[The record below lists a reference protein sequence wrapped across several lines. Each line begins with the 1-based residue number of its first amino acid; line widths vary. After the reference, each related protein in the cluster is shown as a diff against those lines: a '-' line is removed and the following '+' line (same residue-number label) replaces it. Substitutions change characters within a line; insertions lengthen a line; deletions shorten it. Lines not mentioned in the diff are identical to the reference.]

1 MKYVVMLGD
10 GMADRPVAELGYRTP
25 LEAACKPNMDRLAQ
39 AGETGLTRTIPD
51 GMPAGS
57 DTANLAVMGYNPR
70 EYYTGRSPLEAVSMG
85 VQLAPDDVAFRC
97 NLVTVSDAENYADA
111 TMVDYSADE
120 ITTAEAAELIAYL
133 NENLPL
139 GEDMK
144 LFAGVS
150 YRHCLRLSHAETG
163 SDCTPP
169 HDILSQ
175 RIGDHLPKGK
185 YAERLLTLM
194 ERSRELLSKHPV
206 NLARAA
212 RGLHPA
218 NSCWFWGAGTAPQL
232 RPFEELYGLHGGV
245 ISAVDLIKGIGIA
258 AGMEVPDVEGA
269 TGTLETNFAG
279 KAAAAIHLL
288 KNGCDLVYIH
298 VEAPDEC
305 GHRHEIDR
313 KVKAVERIDS
323 DILGPVIHA
332 LESAGEAYSIL
343 LMPDHPTPLDVR
355 THTREPIPFVIDRSD
370 RELTPHTARYTENYA
385 GRTGLTVEE
394 GWRLMGRFTQK

>member
-1 MKYVVMLGD
+1 MKYIVMLGD
-10 GMADRPVAELGYRTP
+10 GMADRPVAELGYQTP

-39 AGETGLTRTIPD
+39 QGETGLTRTIPD
-51 GMPAGS
+51 GLPAGS
-57 DTANLAVMGYNPR
+57 DTANLAVMGYDPR
-70 EYYTGRSPLEAVSMG
+70 KYYTGRSPLEAVSMG
-85 VQLAPDDVAFRC
+85 VPLAADDAAFRC
-97 NLVTVSDAENYADA
+97 NLVTVSDADNYEDA
-111 TMVDYSADE
+111 TMLDYSADE

-139 GEDMK
+139 GEDME

-150 YRHCLRLSHAETG
+150 YRHCLRINRAETG

-185 YAERLLTLM
+185 YSERLLTLM
-194 ERSRELLSKHPV
+194 VRSRELLAKHPV
-206 NLARAA
+206 NLARVE

-232 RPFEELYGLHGGV
+232 PSFEELYGVSGGV
-245 ISAVDLIKGIGIA
+245 VSAVDLIKGIGLA
-258 AGMEVPDVEGA
+258 AKMKVPDVEGA

-288 KNGCDLVYIH
+288 RNGCDLVYIH
-298 VEAPDEC
+298 VESPDEC
-305 GHRHEIDR
+305 GHRHEIER
-313 KVKAVERIDS
+313 KVKAIERIDS
-323 DILGPVIHA
+323 DILGPVLHA
-332 LESAGEAYSIL
+332 LESDGEPFAVL

-355 THTREPIPFVIDRSD
+355 THTREPIPFAIYRSNQ
-370 RELTPHTARYTENYA
+370 ECAPHTARYSENYA
-385 GRTGLTVEE
+385 GRTGLYVEE
-394 GWRLMGRFTQK
+394 GWSLMKRLLRK